1 MWSKCVK
8 PESIFHFDHVINTN
22 FNKIIV
28 ISDPFHTLFTTS
40 PKSKAL
46 WIFTIR
52 ILIYSP
58 STLDSLHFHFHFHF
72 TELSLH
78 QAFTFR
84 IQISSPSS
92 PRSPSTSGSTSSP
105 PISPSLSYSSPS
117 LILGL
122 HLHLHLHHY
131 LLCSDPLL
139 QWFSA
144 RVRSQWGRR
153 SVRMMRRGSVWQGRV
168 GTKRQKEEIRTQIRW
183 KILMQMQF

>member
-1 MWSKCVK
+1 MWSKYVK

-58 STLDSLHFHFHFHF
+58 STLDPLYFHF
-72 TELSLH
+72 TELSLSLH